1 MRDEAREVSR
11 GIDHV
16 GPCKQSYKGTLV
28 SF

>member
-1 MRDEAREVSR
+1 MRDEAREVGR

-16 GPCKQSYKGTLV
+16 GPCKQSYKETLV